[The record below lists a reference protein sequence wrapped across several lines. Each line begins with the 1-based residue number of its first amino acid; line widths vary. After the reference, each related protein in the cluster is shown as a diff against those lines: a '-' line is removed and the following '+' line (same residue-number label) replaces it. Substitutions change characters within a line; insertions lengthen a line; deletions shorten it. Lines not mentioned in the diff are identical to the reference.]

1 MLAGACIRRLRQ
13 RWIPALVLPSVLGVA
28 IRRIRGALGG
38 HVDASCPPRAGVQP
52 KRKLFLFHRRWVY
65 LSSRSFLTVFTPCT
79 ERAISAALVRLAAL
93 STKPLSCT
101 TPSYVSTLICST
113 LSEGS
118 LRIAVFTLVVTQ
130 LSPM

>member
-28 IRRIRGALGG
+28 IRIPVRIPGALSG

-65 LSSRSFLTVFTPCT
+65 LSSKSFLTVFTPCT

-93 STKPLSCT
+93 ST
-101 TPSYVSTLICST
+101 
-113 LSEGS
+113 
-118 LRIAVFTLVVTQ
+118 
-130 LSPM
+130 

>member
-28 IRRIRGALGG
+28 IRIPVRIPGALGG
-38 HVDASCPPRAGVQP
+38 HVDAPPRAGVQP

-65 LSSRSFLTVFTPCT
+65 LSSRLFLTVFTPCT

-101 TPSYVSTLICST
+101 TPS
-113 LSEGS
+113 
-118 LRIAVFTLVVTQ
+118 
-130 LSPM
+130 